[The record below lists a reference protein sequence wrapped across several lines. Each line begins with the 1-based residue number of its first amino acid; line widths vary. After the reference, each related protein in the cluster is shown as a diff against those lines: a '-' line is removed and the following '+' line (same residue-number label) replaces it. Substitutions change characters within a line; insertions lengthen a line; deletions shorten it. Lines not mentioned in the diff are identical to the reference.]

1 MAAGGQDD
9 ALDTVLV
16 EALGQVLAL
25 HGAVM
30 LIGKVAGLIEAGGQ
44 SHYVT
49 ARHAAVGVVAVAGDL
64 LDLDEHAHVGLDG
77 AVLVE
82 VGELLPEQA
91 LVAEGQH
98 ATHVGVAVLLGG
110 HGEGVA
116 VGEHLGGDLGDGLV
130 LVAGFVHLDGVSV
143 LSPAGHVEDQ
153 RNIVLVGHAVDLAD
167 VGHGDRLAAD
177 WVVGDTGEDQGDV
190 LHAHGVDQLLQL
202 LDVHVALEGI
212 LLVLAALGDLI

>member
-1 MAAGGQDD
+1 MYTAWPPAGRTN

-177 WVVGDTGEDQGDV
+177 WVVGDTGEDQGD
-190 LHAHGVDQLLQL
+190 GSPRPRR
-202 LDVHVALEGI
+202 
-212 LLVLAALGDLI
+212 